1 MRRIRHRVRTPSPRL
16 HSAASC
22 GAKRDLKRSASRH
35 VAAPPRLFRA
45 RNPGSDEVAEA
56 GHHPQ
61 RPAPT
66 HNDPHKAIK
75 SHAPASAEA
84 TLVTGVA
91 CRHCGKCL
99 PSHPRHPWRA
109 WRPRRPHAHPSPPV
123 KRASTHIQTIP
134 CITAIEPAHHSSATA
149 SPLHALLAR
158 WSSPCGAGP
167 ALSLGPFW
175 LNPRGATWSHVEP
188 RGAPPSGHV
197 PLACHESP
205 LRSLGSPPSQQAS
218 CGPRGPTWT
227 SSVAAGKLRT
237 TWTHV
242 DLLRRSRQAADHVG
256 PRGPPPS

>member
-175 LNPRGATWSHVEP
+175 LNPRGATWSHVALLRRATCHLP
-188 RGAPPSGHV
+188 AMSLPS
-197 PLACHESP
+197 
-205 LRSLGSPPSQQAS
+205 
-218 CGPRGPTWT
+218 
-227 SSVAAGKLRT
+227 AA
-237 TWTHV
+237 WA
-242 DLLRRSRQAADHVG
+242 LLRRSRQAADHVD